1 MEPDGKMQVN
11 VCFRKVLRTQF
22 AVSTLDQFVGNFE
35 SSVVLMY
42 VLICPKCY
50 KSHLI
55 QLAYFQSAYQAFRNP
70 YSIPL
75 EFYPKNAEMT
85 LSRHSSILLPHEFP
99 HCF

>member
-1 MEPDGKMQVN
+1 MS
-11 VCFRKVLRTQF
+11 VLEKYCVLIQQF

-35 SSVVLMY
+35 IS
-42 VLICPKCY
+42 VLICPKRY

-55 QLAYFQSAYQAFRNP
+55 QLTYFQSAYQAFRNP